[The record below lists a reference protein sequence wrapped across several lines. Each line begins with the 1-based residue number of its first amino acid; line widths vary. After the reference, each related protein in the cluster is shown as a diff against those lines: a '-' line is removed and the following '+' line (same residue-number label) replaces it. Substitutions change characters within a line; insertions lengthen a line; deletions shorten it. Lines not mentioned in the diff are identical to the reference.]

1 MPDMPA
7 GLRSP
12 QVQSARGSQATG
24 RTDCICRKVMRYSK
38 LWLHAG
44 SYSTGA
50 VVGAAAVAVFGTVA
64 AQRPARTAQKADSG
78 SSQVIVLA

>member
-1 MPDMPA
+1 
-7 GLRSP
+7 
-12 QVQSARGSQATG
+12 
-24 RTDCICRKVMRYSK
+24 MRYSMF
-38 LWLHAG
+38 WLHAG

-78 SSQVIVLA
+78 SSQVIRASLIQQNRSLSINHFVRSFGLD